1 MHMLLKL
8 IGASLILFAGTLIG
22 FLQAARFADRPKQI
36 RQLASALQRLETEIV
51 FGRTPLPD
59 ALAHTAAN
67 AGQPVGSLFRAVADE
82 LSATDGRSFQECWD
96 AAMRRVWP
104 TTSMRAPEL
113 TVTLRL
119 GSILGMSDK
128 EDQLKHLRLAAVQ
141 LKAEEDAARDDQAK
155 YEKMSR
161 SLGLL
166 LAALVVIL
174 MV

>member
-1 MHMLLKL
+1 MLLKL
-8 IGASLILFAGTLIG
+8 IGASLVLFAGTLIG

-36 RQLASALQRLETEIV
+36 RQLAGALQRLETEIA
-51 FGRTPLPD
+51 FGQTPLPE
-59 ALAHTAAN
+59 ALKRTAAN
-67 AGQPVGSLFRAVADE
+67 VGQPVSRLFQAAADE
-82 LSATDGRSFQECWD
+82 LSAADGRSFRECWD
-96 AAMRRVWP
+96 CAMHRTWP
-104 TTSMRAPEL
+104 TTSMRTPEL

-128 EDQLKHLRLAAVQ
+128 DDQLKHLRLAAVQ

>member
-1 MHMLLKL
+1 MLLKL

-36 RQLASALQRLETEIV
+36 RQLAGALQRLETEIV
-51 FGRTPLPD
+51 FGQTPLPD
-59 ALAHTAAN
+59 ALLHTAAN
-67 AGQPVGSLFRAVADE
+67 AGQPVGRLFQAAADE
-82 LSATDGRSFQECWD
+82 LAAGDGRSFQECWD
-96 AAMRRVWP
+96 HAMRRTWP
-104 TTSMRAPEL
+104 TTSMRLPEQ

-119 GSILGMSDK
+119 GSILGKSDK
-128 EDQLKHLRLAAVQ
+128 DDQLKHLRLAAVQ

-166 LAALVVIL
+166 LAALVIIL